1 MEGMLSVVLNA
12 VVILLLSAAILF
24 GVRLQRRLA
33 ALQSAH
39 TELAQLLG
47 RLDGALVHAS
57 NTVGAL
63 KHTAAKQ
70 VETTILR
77 TPTPAPAAE
86 PAVKAPPAPK
96 ATLGDIIRKAAPVET
111 IKTAPVAVEAAKP
124 ATRRRK
130 ATSNLVGPGR
140 AAAASELMD
149 IMKSLRN
156 AG

>member
-1 MEGMLSVVLNA
+1 MEGMLSIVLNA
-12 VVILLLSAAILF
+12 VVIALLSAAILF

-63 KHTAAKQ
+63 KYSAARQ

-77 TPTPAPAAE
+77 TPAAE
-86 PAVKAPPAPK
+86 PAAKAPPAPPAPK
-96 ATLGDIIRKAAPVET
+96 ATLGEIIRKATPVET

-130 ATSNLVGPGR
+130 ATGNLVASSR
-140 AAAASELMD
+140 IAAASELMD
-149 IMKSLRN
+149 IMKTLRN

>member
-1 MEGMLSVVLNA
+1 MESMLTVVLNA
-12 VVILLLSAAILF
+12 VVIALLSAAILF

-77 TPTPAPAAE
+77 APATE
-86 PAVKAPPAPK
+86 PVAK
-96 ATLGDIIRKAAPVET
+96 ATLGEIIRKAAPVET

>member
-1 MEGMLSVVLNA
+1 MESMLTVVLNA
-12 VVILLLSAAILF
+12 VVIALLSAAILF

-77 TPTPAPAAE
+77 APAAE
-86 PAVKAPPAPK
+86 PVAKAAPAAPAAK
-96 ATLGDIIRKAAPVET
+96 ATLGEIIRKAAPVET

-130 ATSNLVGPGR
+130 ATSSLVGPGR

>member
-1 MEGMLSVVLNA
+1 MDAMLSVILNA
-12 VVILLLSAAILF
+12 VVILLLCAAILF

-39 TELAQLLG
+39 AELAQLLG

-77 TPTPAPAAE
+77 TPAPVPVPELAA
-86 PAVKAPPAPK
+86 KTPPAPK
-96 ATLGDIIRKAAPVET
+96 ATLGDIIRKATPVET

-124 ATRRRK
+124 ANRRRK
-130 ATSNLVGPGR
+130 ATANLVGTGR
-140 AAAASELMD
+140 AAAASELMEV
-149 IMKSLRN
+149 MKTLRN